1 MTDTAQCAKCAFKID
16 LPHTD
21 MMEIFYKNHDC
32 EVTELQSAIQRVRE
46 LHRKDLSGDCSACV
60 IDAQYGAKMY
70 ENYPC
75 PTIKALDG
83 EQ

>member
-1 MTDTAQCAKCAFKID
+1 MRLKID

-46 LHRKDLSGDCSACV
+46 LHKPSEVWAGNYECIECSPNSCGCCSYV
-60 IDAQYGAKMY
+60 
-70 ENYPC
+70 EYPC
-75 PTIKALDG
+75 PTIQALDG